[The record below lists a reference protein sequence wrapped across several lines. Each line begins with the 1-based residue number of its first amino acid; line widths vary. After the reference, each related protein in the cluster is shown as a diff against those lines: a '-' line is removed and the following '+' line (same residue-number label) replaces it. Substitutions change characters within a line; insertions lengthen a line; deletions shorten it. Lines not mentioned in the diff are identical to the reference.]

1 MTSATRLQPEIN
13 DAEWDL
19 ILQLLDAQFA
29 ALPGEI
35 HHTKKLAF
43 RDELRQRFDLVQGLV
58 VKLRPI
64 RDRIELKSA
73 ASA

>member
-1 MTSATRLQPEIN
+1 MSPATRVQPEIS

-35 HHTKKLAF
+35 HHTKKLAY
-43 RDELRQRFDLVQGLV
+43 REELRHRFDLVQGLV

-64 RDRIELKSA
+64 RDQLEKIN
-73 ASA
+73 